1 MEELSIPIKIAL
13 SMILGAII
21 GLEREINEKK
31 SLDPGK
37 KPIAILGLRSFA
49 LISGLGALTGIL
61 SVEFLPLSLVI
72 SSSFLV
78 LLIAFYVLDSQ
89 KTQDFG
95 ITTELAMIYSF
106 MLGLLIIFEVIPI
119 HLTIALSIII
129 ILLLSRKEK
138 IQTFIEDIKKEEI
151 NAFISYAVIALVI
164 LPFLPN
170 KTYALSE
177 IPLIQTLI
185 HNLHL
190 PAEKITDIQLF
201 NPYKV
206 WFIVALITGVDI
218 LGYILEKT
226 LGQSRGWIL
235 ASIAGGFISSTA
247 TTQTLA
253 QKSKTA
259 PHSYLLLA
267 ASVIANLTSFFQIAI
282 IIIAV
287 NSIFFS
293 KLIPTLISIIFIA
306 FAITLF
312 LIRKHKLEEKKN
324 RETKLQIESHEI
336 FNIGP
341 AIRFTLIFLAIN
353 VFSKISLVFF
363 GNSGFLLTIMIGS
376 LAGLDVV
383 MINTAEL
390 AGNTINYNLAVT
402 AFILANSINLLSKSL
417 YCYLQGSKEFAWKFF
432 LSMLAIV
439 LGSLVGLLVLQ

>member
-1 MEELSIPIKIAL
+1 MEGLSIPIKIAL
-13 SMILGAII
+13 SMILGAVI

-31 SLDPGK
+31 SLDPNK
-37 KPIAILGLRSFA
+37 KPVAILGLRSFS

-61 SVEFLPLSLVI
+61 STEFLPISLVI
-72 SSSFLV
+72 SSSFLL
-78 LLIAFYVLDSQ
+78 LLIAFYILDSQ

-119 HLTIALSIII
+119 HLTIALSIMI

-170 KTYALSE
+170 KTYTLSE
-177 IPLIQTLI
+177 IPFIQTLI
-185 HNLHL
+185 HNLH
-190 PAEKITDIQLF
+190 PSAERITDIQIF
-201 NPYKV
+201 NPYKL
-206 WFIVALITGVDI
+206 WFIVALITGVDL

-226 LGQSRGWIL
+226 LGQSKGWIL

-253 QKSKTA
+253 QKSKKL
-259 PHSYLLLA
+259 SKFYLLLA
-267 ASVIANLTSFFQIAI
+267 SSVIANLTSFFQIAI

-287 NSIFFS
+287 NSFFFS
-293 KLIPTLISIIFIA
+293 KLIPVLVCIIVLASAISFFFIH
-306 FAITLF
+306 
-312 LIRKHKLEEKKN
+312 KHKLEEKENKQ
-324 RETKLQIESHEI
+324 TKLQIESHEI

-341 AIRFTLIFLAIN
+341 ALKFTLIFLAIN

-376 LAGLDVV
+376 LAGLDAV

-390 AGNTINYNLAVT
+390 AGNTINYSLAVV
-402 AFILANSINLLSKSL
+402 AFILANSVNLLSKSL
-417 YCYLQGSKEFAWKFF
+417 YCYLQGTREFAWKFF
-432 LSMLAIV
+432 LSMLTII
-439 LGSLVGLLVLQ
+439 LGSLLGLLIFQ